1 MISIHAPIVF
11 TWTYDVFGFGVFFE
25 GTKLEYVISHPVT
38 WSFLVNIPLTS
49 VFFLSTRI
57 FYRHRDTKREARVE
71 RFFVDLH
78 LPVDFEKEVGNDNS
92 AFQAKSVGI
101 MAIIYGASVSFLF
114 LVPNPMAGRITIL
127 GISMT
132 MILLGV
138 SFVLYA
144 HRKLR

>member
-1 MISIHAPIVF
+1 
-11 TWTYDVFGFGVFFE
+11 
-25 GTKLEYVISHPVT
+25 
-38 WSFLVNIPLTS
+38 
-49 VFFLSTRI
+49 
-57 FYRHRDTKREARVE
+57 
-71 RFFVDLH
+71 VDLH